1 MPLYEY
7 KCEKCEGVF
16 SDLRSMSDREEP
28 IACPDCG
35 GEGKI
40 LFSTFAQGGQ
50 SGSSASTGP
59 ACAGST

>member
-16 SDLRSMSDREEP
+16 FELRSMADREEP

-40 LFSTFAQGGQ
+40 MISTFAQGGQ
-50 SGSSASTGP
+50 SGTSASSGS